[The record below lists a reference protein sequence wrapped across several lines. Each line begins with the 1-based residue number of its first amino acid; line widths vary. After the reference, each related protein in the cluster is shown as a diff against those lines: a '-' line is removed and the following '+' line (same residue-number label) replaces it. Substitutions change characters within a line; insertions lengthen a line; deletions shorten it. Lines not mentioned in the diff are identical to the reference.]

1 MSLTWNATTWSQPRL
16 GTRHPV
22 VLDEIFASKRQE
34 LAVGWMVDYLPTDDL
49 LGDDHSMLVD
59 IVPKV
64 SLSGVGADHQ
74 DIGDAGQ
81 RVANVGEEF
90 VFGSNLAAVLASDVF
105 MRLDALDLHV
115 LGVELQ
121 HLGFVVID
129 EDHGTGN

>member
-1 MSLTWNATTWSQPRL
+1 MSLTWNAITRSQTRL

-22 VLDEIFASKRQE
+22 VLDEIFASKRQK
-34 LAVGWMVDYLPTDDL
+34 LALGWMVDDLPTDDL
-49 LGDDHSMLVD
+49 LGEGYSMLAD

-64 SLSGVGADHQ
+64 GLSGVRADHQ

-115 LGVELQ
+115 PGVELQ
-121 HLGFVVID
+121 DLGFVMID